1 VKTEETQQYIA
12 NIISHHKHRKQQQSM
27 RNHPSV
33 AASNFSK
40 PSPYYPA
47 AFQFGQ
53 SMMPPKVYHEYQ
65 QHQQHQQ
72 YQRDYIPLTDRMTL
86 TKEVDK
92 MAAANAFVPTMVTPT
107 KSKKDK
113 KKKDKKKKDKKEKE
127 RIRIWFHLQ
136 WWKRSQQSL
145 QCGKGLRTQMTNT
158 KIKEIIAQQS

>member
-1 VKTEETQQYIA
+1 MI
-12 NIISHHKHRKQQQSM
+12 
-27 RNHPSV
+27 
-33 AASNFSK
+33 
-40 PSPYYPA
+40 
-47 AFQFGQ
+47 
-53 SMMPPKVYHEYQ
+53 PPKVYHEYQ
-65 QHQQHQQ
+65 QHQQN
-72 YQRDYIPLTDRMTL
+72 RIPLTDRMIL
-86 TKEVDK
+86 TKHVDK
-92 MAAANAFVPTMVTPT
+92 IAASNAFVPTMVTPT